1 MTAGLEDQFRYD
13 PLVLESRG
21 WTSVSTDCTP
31 KLIALS
37 SLANLAAPDPVARVT
52 YHSRGNLLVIA
63 GEAPERAQRCAA
75 ILARNLP
82 VTLLGAAWLGLGA
95 LNWVQRRGI
104 LGGAYGRPVVLA
116 NLFHYFIGATVVLKS
131 AQQGV
136 AAAWLIVVPF
146 AILAL
151 AYGALLFRGP
161 FDK

>member
-1 MTAGLEDQFRYD
+1 MIRRVVISSAISHVRAIVLFVGGLACLFAPDI
-13 PLVLESRG
+13 V
-21 WTSVSTDCTP
+21 
-31 KLIALS
+31 AS
-37 SLANLAAPDPVARVT
+37 SLGLSVPANALWV
-52 YHSRGNLLVIA
+52 G
-63 GEAPERAQRCAA
+63 Q
-75 ILARNLP
+75 
-82 VTLLGAAWLGLGA
+82 LLGAAWLGLGA